1 MKPASDDTTFALLAI
16 LYELNDRELKRK
28 LAMFPEEQRYY
39 AVLANSIIG
48 TENSRR
54 VNETPGAVV
63 QSSEDFTAKLLEMT
77 NPEQDNAFRDILE
90 TCLIET
96 LKDELKFCCANCTR
110 FTACLDI
117 ENSPLGALFR
127 RRVHGEETDAL
138 KKEIA
143 RHAANALGNT
153 PHLDTD
159 EAYRLCSDFEHQYDS
174 SRIGEVFG
182 RYADIASTLRED
194 FGLDYTSFQKQMLS
208 VNMHFYE
215 KTRKKA
221 KRLIG

>member
-1 MKPASDDTTFALLAI
+1 MNPESDDKTFALLAI

-28 LAMFPEEQRYY
+28 LAMFPEERRYY

-48 TENSRR
+48 AENSRR

-63 QSSEDFTAKLLEMT
+63 QSSEDFVAKLLEMT
-77 NPEQDNAFRDILE
+77 NPEQDKAFRDILE
-90 TCLIET
+90 TCLVET
-96 LKDELKFCCANCTR
+96 LKDELKFCCANCMR

-117 ENSPLGALFR
+117 ENSQLGALFR
-127 RRVHGEETDAL
+127 RRVHGEETNAL

-143 RHAANALGNT
+143 RHVANALGHT

-159 EAYRLCSDFEHQYDS
+159 EADMLCSDFEHQYDS

-182 RYADIASTLRED
+182 RYAEIASSLRGD
-194 FGLDYTSFQKQMLS
+194 FGLDYTRFQKQMLS
-208 VNMHFYE
+208 ANMHFYE
-215 KTRKKA
+215 KSREK
-221 KRLIG
+221 